1 MSDCPD
7 CGCNDFDK
15 CLRILN
21 LMLDNEATKS
31 QEEFFKSHIENCMV
45 CFAHYNVEKQLR
57 QLIKNKCNNKS
68 VPSALANEIRGKI
81 VK

>member
-7 CGCNDFDK
+7 CRCSDYDK

-21 LMLDNEATKS
+21 LILDNEATAK
-31 QEEFFKSHIENCMV
+31 QEDFFYSHIENCMT
-45 CFAHYNVEKQLR
+45 CFAHFNVEKQIR
-57 QLIKNKCNNKS
+57 QLIKEKIGNKT
-68 VPSALANEIRGKI
+68 VPAALADQIRGKI